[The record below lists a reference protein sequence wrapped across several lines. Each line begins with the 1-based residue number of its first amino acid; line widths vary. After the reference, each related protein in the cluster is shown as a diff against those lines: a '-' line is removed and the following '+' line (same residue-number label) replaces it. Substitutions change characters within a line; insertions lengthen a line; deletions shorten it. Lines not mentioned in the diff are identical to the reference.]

1 MKEYMIEFLNNNSGV
16 LMLIFTAMVAISTVV
31 LCLSYLEIS
40 F

>member
-1 MKEYMIEFLNNNSGV
+1 MIEFLNNNSGV

-31 LCLSYLEIS
+31 LCRSYLEIS